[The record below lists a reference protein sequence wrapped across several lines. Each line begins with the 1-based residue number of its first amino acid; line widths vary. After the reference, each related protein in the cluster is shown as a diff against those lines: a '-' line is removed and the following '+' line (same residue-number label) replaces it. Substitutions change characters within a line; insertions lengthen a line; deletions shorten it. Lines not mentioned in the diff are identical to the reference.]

1 MRFFKVYTMIKKL
14 IVILYFLFSA
24 IATINAQG
32 LYKATDGEISFF
44 SEAPVENIN
53 AINKDVKALINTEN
67 NEVAFIVTNVGFKFE
82 KPLMEE
88 HFNENYMES
97 HKYKVSV
104 FKGRVIDEIDFTKD
118 GTYEVTAKGTLDIH
132 GVTVEREIKGT
143 LTISN
148 GKINLTTEF
157 DVALKDHDI
166 KIPKVVT
173 KSIAEVVK
181 VSVNINFA
189 KK

>member
-1 MRFFKVYTMIKKL
+1 MKKITIIICL
-14 IVILYFLFSA
+14 LVSTISLSA
-24 IATINAQG
+24 QDI
-32 LYKATDGEISFF
+32 YKATDGEISFF
-44 SEAPVENIN
+44 SEAPVENIS
-53 AINKDVKALINTEN
+53 AVNKDVKALINAKN
-67 NEVAFIVTNVGFKFE
+67 AEVAFIVTNVGFKFE

-104 FKGRVIDEIDFTKD
+104 FKGKIINEIDFTKD

-148 GKINLTTEF
+148 GKINLTTAF
-157 DVALKDHDI
+157 DVLLKDHKI
-166 KIPKVVT
+166 KIPKIVV
-173 KSIAEVVK
+173 KNIAEFVK
-181 VSVNINFA
+181 VTLNINFT
-189 KK
+189 KN

>member
-1 MRFFKVYTMIKKL
+1 M
-14 IVILYFLFSA
+14 
-24 IATINAQG
+24 
-32 LYKATDGEISFF
+32 
-44 SEAPVENIN
+44 
-53 AINKDVKALINTEN
+53 KALINAKN
-67 NEVAFIVTNVGFKFE
+67 AEVAFIVTNVGFKFE

-104 FKGRVIDEIDFTKD
+104 FKGKIINEIDFTKD

-148 GKINLTTEF
+148 GKINLTTAF
-157 DVALKDHDI
+157 DVLLKDHKI
-166 KIPKVVT
+166 KIPKIVV
-173 KSIAEVVK
+173 KNIAEFVK
-181 VSVNINFA
+181 VILNINFEQ
-189 KK
+189 K

>member
-1 MRFFKVYTMIKKL
+1 MRTITIIICLLVSTIS
-14 IVILYFLFSA
+14 ISA
-24 IATINAQG
+24 QD

-44 SEAPVENIN
+44 SEAPVENIS
-53 AINKDVKALINTEN
+53 AVNKDVKALINAKN
-67 NEVAFIVTNVGFKFE
+67 AEVAFIVTNVGFKFE

-104 FKGRVIDEIDFTKD
+104 FKGKIIDEIDFTKD

-157 DVALKDHDI
+157 DVALKDHKI
-166 KIPKVVT
+166 KIPKVVV
-173 KSIAEVVK
+173 KNIAEVIK
-181 VSVNINFA
+181 VTVNINFE

>member
-1 MRFFKVYTMIKKL
+1 MSNRVNMKTNAL
-14 IVILYFLFSA
+14 LLFLFVFLTTGISA
-24 IATINAQG
+24 QNSIYSTR
-32 LYKATDGEISFF
+32 TGEIYFISDAPLEVIEASSNTLAGKIDASNNTFAFSILIQSF
-44 SEAPVENIN
+44 
-53 AINKDVKALINTEN
+53 D
-67 NEVAFIVTNVGFKFE
+67 GFNS
-82 KPLMEE
+82 PLQRQ

-104 FKGRVIDEIDFTKD
+104 FKGKIVDEVDFTKD

-157 DVALKDHDI
+157 DVALKDHKI
-166 KIPKVVT
+166 KIPSVVV
-173 KSIAEVVK
+173 KNIAEVVK
-181 VSVNINFA
+181 VTVNINFA

>member
-1 MRFFKVYTMIKKL
+1 MKTKL
-14 IVILYFLFSA
+14 VIFLSVILLIGVNA
-24 IATINAQG
+24 NAQE

-44 SEAPVENIN
+44 SEAPVENIS
-53 AINKDVKALINTEN
+53 AINKDVKALINAKN
-67 NEVAFIVTNVGFKFE
+67 NEVAFIVTNVGFKFD

-104 FKGRVIDEIDFTKD
+104 FKGKIIDEIDFTKD

-157 DVALKDHDI
+157 DVALKDHKI
-166 KIPKVVT
+166 KIPSVVV
-173 KSIAEVVK
+173 KNIAEVVK
-181 VSVNINFA
+181 VTVNINFA

>member
-1 MRFFKVYTMIKKL
+1 MRTITIIICLLVSTIS
-14 IVILYFLFSA
+14 ISA
-24 IATINAQG
+24 QD

-44 SEAPVENIN
+44 SEAPVENIS
-53 AINKDVKALINTEN
+53 AINKDVKALINAKN

-104 FKGRVIDEIDFTKD
+104 FKGKIIDEVDFTKD

-157 DVALKDHDI
+157 DVALKDHKI
-166 KIPKVVT
+166 KIPKVVV
-173 KSIAEVVK
+173 KNIAEVIK
-181 VSVNINFA
+181 VTVNINFE

>member
-1 MRFFKVYTMIKKL
+1 MRIITIIICLLVSSISL
-14 IVILYFLFSA
+14 SA
-24 IATINAQG
+24 QD

-44 SEAPVENIN
+44 SEAPVENIS
-53 AINKDVKALINTEN
+53 AINKDVKALINAKN
-67 NEVAFIVTNVGFKFE
+67 AEVAFIVTNVGFKFE

-104 FKGRVIDEIDFTKD
+104 FKGKIVDEVDFTKD

-143 LTISN
+143 LTINN

-157 DVALKDHDI
+157 DVALKDHKI
-166 KIPKVVT
+166 KIPSVVV
-173 KSIAEVVK
+173 KNIAEVVK
-181 VSVNINFA
+181 VTVNINFA

>member
-1 MRFFKVYTMIKKL
+1 MRTITIIICLLVCTIS
-14 IVILYFLFSA
+14 FSA
-24 IATINAQG
+24 QDI
-32 LYKATDGEISFF
+32 YKATDGEISFF
-44 SEAPVENIN
+44 SEAPVENIS
-53 AINKDVKALINTEN
+53 AVNKDVKALINAKN
-67 NEVAFIVTNVGFKFE
+67 AEVAFIVTNVGFKFE

-104 FKGRVIDEIDFTKD
+104 FKGKIINEIDFTKD

-148 GKINLTTEF
+148 GKINLTTAF
-157 DVALKDHDI
+157 DVLLKDHKI
-166 KIPKVVT
+166 KIPKIVV
-173 KSIAEVVK
+173 KNIAEFVK
-181 VSVNINFA
+181 VILNINFEQ
-189 KK
+189 K

>member
-1 MRFFKVYTMIKKL
+1 MGL
-14 IVILYFLFSA
+14 NL
-24 IATINAQG
+24 NAQE
-32 LYKATDGEISFF
+32 LYKATEGEVSFF
-44 SEAPVENIN
+44 SEAPIQNIS
-53 AINKDVKALINTEN
+53 AVNKEVKALINSKN
-67 NEVAFIVTNVGFKFE
+67 NEVAFVVPNTGFKFE

-97 HKYKVSV
+97 HKFKISV

>member
-1 MRFFKVYTMIKKL
+1 MRTI
-14 IVILYFLFSA
+14 ILCLFLLVN
-24 IATINAQG
+24 TINLSAQD

-44 SEAPVENIN
+44 SEAPVENIS
-53 AINKDVKALINTEN
+53 AVNKDVKALINAKN
-67 NEVAFIVTNVGFKFE
+67 AEVAFIVTNVGFKFE

-104 FKGRVIDEIDFTKD
+104 FKGKIIDKIDFTKD

-148 GKINLTTEF
+148 GKINLTTDF
-157 DVALKDHDI
+157 DVALKDHKI
-166 KIPKVVT
+166 KIPSVVV
-173 KSIAEVVK
+173 KNIAEVVK
-181 VSVNINFA
+181 VTVNINFT